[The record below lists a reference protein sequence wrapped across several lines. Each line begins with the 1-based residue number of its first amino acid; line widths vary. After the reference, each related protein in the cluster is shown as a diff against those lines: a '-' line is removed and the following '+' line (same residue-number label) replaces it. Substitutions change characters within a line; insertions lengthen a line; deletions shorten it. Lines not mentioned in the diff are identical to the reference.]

1 MAEIRKATLSVKY
14 DSVDIT
20 EEINRYITG
29 FSYTDHMGGKAD
41 DLQIQVENRQG
52 LWTGAWFPTKG
63 AMLEAE
69 IKSFINGKTR
79 TLKCGTFAVDDIS
92 AQGPPDTVTL
102 KAVSSLTA
110 KDFKRVQKSKAWK
123 NRTFQSILNEIAAA
137 HDLGAFFLADENP
150 EFIRQDQKEES
161 DLAFLNRLCKE
172 NDLSLKLSDEK
183 IIVFQ
188 GRKFEQ
194 AAPVVDLTKGQTG
207 LLTYGFTTKTVEIYK
222 ACEITY
228 MDPTAKAVKTYTFT
242 PPDAPDV
249 GQVLKVNRRVESLAQ
264 AQKVAAGML
273 RRKNKEEITGN
284 FNLMGDTILLA
295 GLTASINGFG
305 VFDGK
310 HIMDEAKHAYT
321 RGGGYT
327 AALKTRKVLAW

>member
-14 DSVDIT
+14 DGVDISQD
-20 EEINRYITG
+20 ISPYITG

-63 AMLEAE
+63 AMLTAE
-69 IKSFINGKTR
+69 IKSFINGKTKS
-79 TLKCGTFAVDDIS
+79 LKCGTFAIDEIS
-92 AQGPPDTVTL
+92 AQGPPDAVTI

-110 KDFKRVQKSKAWK
+110 KDFKRVQKSKAWE
-123 NRTFQSILNEIAAA
+123 NLTFKTIVEDIAAA
-137 HDLGAFFLADENP
+137 HSLGAFFQADENP

-161 DLAFLNRLCKE
+161 DLAFLNRLCRE

-194 AAPVVDLTKGQTG
+194 ADPVADLVKGETG
-207 LLTYGFTTKTVEIYK
+207 FSSYGFTTKTFDVYK

-228 MDPTAKAVKTYTFT
+228 MDPESKAAKIYTFT
-242 PPDAPDV
+242 PPDAPEV

-264 AQKVAAGML
+264 AQKVAAGIL
-273 RRKNKEEITGN
+273 RRKNGEEITGN
-284 FNLMGDTILLA
+284 FGLMGDAILLA
-295 GLTASINGFG
+295 GLTVNIRGFG
-305 VFDGK
+305 AFDGK
-310 HIMDEAKHAYT
+310 YIMDEAKHAYT
-321 RGGGYT
+321 KAGGYT
-327 AALKTRKVLAW
+327 AAIKTRKVLTW